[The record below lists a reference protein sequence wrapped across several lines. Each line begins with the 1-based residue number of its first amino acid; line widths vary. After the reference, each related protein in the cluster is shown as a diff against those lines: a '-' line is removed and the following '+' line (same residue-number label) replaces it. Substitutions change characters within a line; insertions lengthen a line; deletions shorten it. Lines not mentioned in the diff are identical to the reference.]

1 MLELLQLLWAGLC
14 WFVIA
19 CYRMTSLSYR
29 EQPVNEVPDVGS
41 TDECPVRRGDTDPVD
56 DHVRRRTLNNPGR
69 GSSDLG
75 TPNARYDVPEMGR
88 MKGVEDEMT
97 EFPLGNEG
105 VRTPPMSSTP
115 RCPQYQ
121 SGHHWLGGGGPRSM
135 SDTYPHE
142 QLVRGLHSEEYRSGP
157 RSTSSVPCNGQ
168 QSSFGTFQTAPEE
181 SLWQG
186 SFQSSRFKTCKPE
199 KYDGISDRTDYL
211 KHFEIVATWNGW
223 SEMEKTVQLSKSMTG
238 IARQAWAYSCSDMS
252 VLSDYKALIR
262 HLGQRFKPEGQ
273 KESYTEVELRGKMRL
288 LWNMAMPC
296 INLS

>member
-1 MLELLQLLWAGLC
+1 MVQQPAGRYKFWRPGRDWKEVKMLELLKLLWAWLC
-14 WFVIA
+14 WFIIA

-41 TDECPVRRGDTDPVD
+41 TDECPVSRSDTGPLH

-75 TPNARYDVPEMGR
+75 TPNARYDVPEVGR
-88 MKGVEDEMT
+88 MVGFEDEMT
-97 EFPLGNEG
+97 EIPLGNEG
-105 VRTPPMSSTP
+105 VRTQPMSSTP

-121 SGHHWLGGGGPRSM
+121 SGHHGLGGWGPRSI

-142 QLVRGLHSEEYRSGP
+142 QLVGELPSEEYRSGP

-186 SFQSSRFKTCKPE
+186 SFQSGRFKTYKPE
-199 KYDGISDRTDYL
+199 KYDGTSDWTDYL
-211 KHFEIVATWNGW
+211 KHFEIVAIWNGW
-223 SEMEKTVQLSKSMTG
+223 SEMEKAAQLSMSMTG
-238 IARQAWAYSCSDMS
+238 IARQAWADSCSDMY
-252 VLSDYKALIR
+252 VLSGYKALIR
-262 HLGQRFKPEGQ
+262 HMGE
-273 KESYTEVELRGKMRL
+273 
-288 LWNMAMPC
+288 
-296 INLS
+296 I